1 MAKARTSRKTAQKPP
16 SRKIE
21 DKEQYERFR
30 EFARE
35 VEADD
40 DPEAFDRALRRVVSH
55 KPKPAIRGKE

>member
-1 MAKARTSRKTAQKPP
+1 MAKTKTTRKTAPKPT

-40 DPEAFDRALRRVVSH
+40 DPQSFDEKARAIIGQR
-55 KPKPAIRGKE
+55 KP

>member
-1 MAKARTSRKTAQKPP
+1 MAATKARTVRKANRKPP

-21 DKEQYERFR
+21 DKEQYERFL

-40 DPEAFDRALRRVVSH
+40 DAEAFDQTFRKVVP
-55 KPKPAIRGKE
+55 PKS

>member
-1 MAKARTSRKTAQKPP
+1 MAKTRTTRKTAPKPP

-30 EFARE
+30 EFARK

-40 DPEAFDRALRRVVSH
+40 DLEAFDRKFRKIVE
-55 KPKPAIRGKE
+55 PRGKH

>member
-1 MAKARTSRKTAQKPP
+1 MAATKTKSTRKIAKKPP
-16 SRKIE
+16 SRKID

-40 DPEAFDRALRRVVSH
+40 DAEAFDRTFRKIVPS
-55 KPKPAIRGKE
+55 KSGG

>member
-1 MAKARTSRKTAQKPP
+1 MTKTRTRRKPISKPA

-21 DKEQYERFR
+21 DAEQYKRFR

-40 DPEAFDRALRRVVSH
+40 DPEAFDRAFRKIVP
-55 KPKPAIRGKE
+55 PKGAKASL